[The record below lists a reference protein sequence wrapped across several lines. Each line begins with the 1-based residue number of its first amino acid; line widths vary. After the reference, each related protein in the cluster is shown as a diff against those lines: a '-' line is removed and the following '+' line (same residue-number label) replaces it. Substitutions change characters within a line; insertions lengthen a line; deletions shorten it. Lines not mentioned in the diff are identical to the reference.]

1 MPKKNLPAAAVPT
14 LIQERLRV
22 WGMAIRTQRHA
33 QQLRVA
39 DLCSRMGIS
48 EATLRRLEQGDAGA
62 GAGLYLIAFHI
73 LGLLDD
79 VAPTPP
85 APLWQGDGSKQRV
98 RLPAKEHTDGYF

>member
-22 WGMAIRTQRHA
+22 WGMAIRTQRQA
-33 QQLRVA
+33 QHLRVA

-79 VAPTPP
+79 VAPAPP
-85 APLWQGDGSKQRV
+85 GSLWQADGGKRRV
-98 RLPAKEHTDGYF
+98 RLPAKEHTDDYF